1 MRDVTLVILNS
12 LRIKCHIRRPL
23 KYIQSPLLADVVL
36 DKHSVLI
43 QHVFLILT
51 VLWCVDY
58 RTLISSQGYTE
69 KQFYKLI
76 VLLPCINKYYYYYY
90 YLTRDSG
97 LCLLPVTLVCIS
109 PTCNSTLWRSYL

>member
-1 MRDVTLVILNS
+1 MYRSNV
-12 LRIKCHIRRPL
+12 LREPF

-51 VLWCVDY
+51 VLRCINVDY
-58 RTLISSQGYTE
+58 RTSVSSQGYTE

-76 VLLPCINKYYYYYY
+76 VYY
-90 YLTRDSG
+90 
-97 LCLLPVTLVCIS
+97 PV
-109 PTCNSTLWRSYL
+109 